1 MLSVKTEEIQR
12 VADPETGHNNGM
24 PSDQNPPR
32 EDADVT
38 EPTTVSL
45 PGPAEEHPYR
55 ITLAFELGVRGG
67 RPLVELE
74 PLVLCVCV
82 CVCVFS

>member
-1 MLSVKTEEIQR
+1 MLSVKTEEIRR
-12 VADPETGHNNGM
+12 VVDPETGHNNGM

-45 PGPAEEHPYR
+45 PGPAEER
-55 ITLAFELGVRGG
+55 IHIESLS
-67 RPLVELE
+67 PLNWV
-74 PLVLCVCV
+74 
-82 CVCVFS
+82 